1 MSFFNKNTHGPRFE
15 HDCEDCKFI
24 GQQNGADVYLHST
37 ILSAE
42 IVKVTLIK
50 RHSSEGSDYTCR
62 EHFL

>member
-1 MSFFNKNTHGPRFE
+1 VSHENSNTPRFK
-15 HDCEDCKFI
+15 HDCEDCKFVGRQ
-24 GQQNGADVYLHST
+24 GQADVYLHST
-37 ILSAE
+37 ILSIE